1 MDWSHE
7 KQIEGDMAI
16 QNLIGENDWFYA
28 LPHHPALIAAQDIM
42 MDELSAA
49 GADEIDA
56 QTAVDNMAARLK
68 KAVK

>member
-7 KQIEGDMAI
+7 MQIEGDMAI
-16 QNLIGENDWFYA
+16 QNVIGENGWFYA

-56 QTAVDNMAARLK
+56 QTAVDNIIARLEK
-68 KAVK
+68 VIK